1 MRQSFLAMPVALLAG
16 LGALAGAGPAAAQSL
31 CGGEYRV
38 QAGDTL
44 SRLAARA
51 FGSASR
57 FLEFYEIPANE
68 GRLGTNPDYLRIGQI
83 VALPPCPGRQVARVD
98 TQTSRPSETVAGGPG
113 FVPRI
118 EIVTAGG
125 YPPFTDPGA
134 PGKGMLTQVVAAALD
149 ASGLPNGYDIDFVN
163 DWDSHLNIL
172 IPKGKYDFG
181 FPWFQPDCSD
191 PMALPE
197 DDRIRCDYAFSEVLF
212 PIPIGMYAVDTG
224 APLPSDPA
232 ELLGATICKPT
243 GYLIFDLAEL
253 GLTEPNIT
261 LVRPATPGECFTAL
275 ERDEVDFVSLNRFT
289 AEKAIAEAG
298 LQGVVV
304 PTNIVSRQT
313 LHLVAHEDDTAASIA
328 WLDAFDRG
336 LLEIKRN
343 GTYEQIRSL
352 HTQRHRQEVDR
363 LAAAAR

>member
-1 MRQSFLAMPVALLAG
+1 MKLIPATIPAALLAG
-16 LGALAGAGPAAAQSL
+16 LGVLAGAPAAPAQTL

-51 FGSASR
+51 YGSAAR
-57 FLEFYEIPANE
+57 FLEFYEIPANQ
-68 GRLGTNPDYLRIGQI
+68 GRLGTNPDFLRVGQI
-83 VALPPCPGRQVARVD
+83 VALPPCPGAPVARVD
-98 TQTSRPSETVAGGPG
+98 TSTSRPSETPAGGPG

-118 EIVTAGG
+118 EIVTAGD
-125 YPPFTDPGA
+125 YPPFTDPDA
-134 PGKGMLTQVVAAALD
+134 PGKGMLTQVVAAALA
-149 ASGLPNGYDIDFVN
+149 ASGLPNGYDIDFIS
-163 DWDSHLNIL
+163 DWDAHLNIL

-191 PMALPE
+191 PRALPE
-197 DDRIRCDYAFSEVLF
+197 ADRIRCDYAFSEVLF

-232 ELLGATICKPT
+232 EIRGATICKPA

-298 LQGVVV
+298 LEGVVV

-313 LHLVAHEDDTAASIA
+313 LHLVAHRDDTEASIA
-328 WLDAFDRG
+328 WLEAFDRG
-336 LLEIKRN
+336 LRAIKRD
-343 GTYEQIRSL
+343 GTYERIRSL
-352 HTQRHRQEVDR
+352 HTQRHRAEVER